1 MTRVEEFHRKWS
13 KNSDY
18 RKAYDELEE
27 EYALIGAL
35 IDAQTAAGETR
46 GSGR

>member
-1 MTRVEEFHRKWS
+1 MTRVEEFHLKWS
-13 KNSDY
+13 KDPNY

-27 EYALIGAL
+27 EYALFGAL

-46 GSGR
+46 GSEK

>member
-1 MTRVEEFHRKWS
+1 MTRVDEFHRKWS
-13 KNSDY
+13 KDPNY
-18 RKAYDELEE
+18 RKAYDELED
-27 EYALIGAL
+27 EYALLGAL